1 MIKPKAGSFNRNETA
16 PEWQWFWDRRSLC
29 ILFDE
34 ASTKPLALVDGV
46 YKDIIT
52 VTEGTTGGTSTAK
65 LDAGNT
71 GIRADFTGADG
82 AGGGE
87 WAYHIADSDL
97 PDWFPG
103 KDGGKPSNEFTCL
116 LLAEP
121 AVIDAA
127 NAHIVL
133 QKDTTTNSPIFIF
146 FRETI
151 RCNLEGG
158 SGTALSNGQLTV
170 GKEEVTGCVFDGIN
184 QYVIQDSRWGVGVS
198 MTAVDTNTGPLNIGT
213 RTSTVDTVNARLNGS
228 ISGIIFIDTALEG
241 GFLNQFEVNFFG
253 PFRTSPPTSFF
264 ELQTDSGDNDSSVV
278 SNIVTDV
285 VSNVVTP
292 V

>member
-1 MIKPKAGSFNRNETA
+1 MIKPPFGSLNRNEVA
-16 PEWQWFWDRRSLC
+16 PEWQWFWDRRNLC
-29 ILFDE
+29 ILFNE
-34 ASTKPLALVDGV
+34 ASTKPLALVDGA

-52 VTEGTTGGTSTAK
+52 VTEGATGGISAAK
-65 LDAGNT
+65 LDAGRT
-71 GIRADFTGADG
+71 GVRADFTGADG

-121 AVIDAA
+121 AVIDAG
-127 NAHIVL
+127 NAHVVL
-133 QKDTTTNSPIFIF
+133 QKDATTNSPLFVF
-146 FRETI
+146 FRDTI

-158 SGTALSNGQLTV
+158 SGTAFSNGQLKV
-170 GKEEVTGCVFDGIN
+170 GKEEVTGCVFDGTN
-184 QYVIQDSRWGVGVS
+184 QYVIQDSRWGTGVA
-198 MTAVDTNTGPLNIGT
+198 MTAVDTNTGPLNIAT
-213 RTSTVDTVNARLNGS
+213 RTSTVDNINGRLDGS

-241 GFLNQFEVNFFG
+241 KFLNMFEVNFFG
-253 PFRTSPPTSFF
+253 PFQTIPTTSFF
-264 ELQTDSGDNDSSVV
+264 EIQPDNTGGDSS
-278 SNIVTDV
+278 IVTDV
-285 VSNVVTP
+285 VTNIVSNVVTQ